1 MQQNV
6 WFPELIKIKVNL
18 QKNEYKYDIAHFCAL
33 IFEQDH
39 INKDDLIIYCPF
51 WKILDF
57 GNYAHYLGRKWKA
70 IGFRVGMASALG

>member
-51 WKILDF
+51 
-57 GNYAHYLGRKWKA
+57 
-70 IGFRVGMASALG
+70 